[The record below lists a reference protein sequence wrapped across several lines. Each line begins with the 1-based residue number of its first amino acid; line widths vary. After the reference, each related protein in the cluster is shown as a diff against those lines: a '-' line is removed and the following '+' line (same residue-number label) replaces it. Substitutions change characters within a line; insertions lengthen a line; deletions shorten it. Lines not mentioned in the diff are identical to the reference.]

1 MPDYKVKVLAGQ
13 SFASFDVIAGG
24 DYTLDIIPQAGQ
36 SAGVITH
43 KAVTV
48 TPVNTPPTTIGI
60 PDVVSLLDETT
71 VINLFAAFADVET
84 SDANMT
90 YAVTN
95 NSNPALF
102 NNLIIDGVAG
112 TLTLN
117 YALLGSASLTVT
129 GTDLGLPGIQPPD
142 SVSTTFDVTIHPA
155 LSLITDFSITAG
167 TDPDTQIVIH
177 FTSPTG
183 GISPPPTVNLRHN
196 ADFTTVQIDV
206 VDGEEISGLT
216 ASTAYDLILTVVD
229 NTIIGGVFV
238 KNSNNFLYTTSGQG
252 GNTQPTTSGIGNVSV
267 TENAA
272 DTLIDLYAAFADVE
286 DPDNALV
293 YTVESNT
300 NASLFTSTNIAGQ
313 TLTLDYPASGV
324 GNSAITVRATDTGG
338 LFVESSFLVTVA
350 AAATAPSVL
359 DFGQPTYTFSEQG
372 SPLVTVPVIITGTGG
387 ATVGDSFTA
396 RTIGGGNG
404 TPPPKEEA
412 ISGANYI
419 GLISQSHVLT
429 AGQTIEN
436 ITIQLIDENG
446 FNTGDPNKVVHVII
460 ENLVSA
466 TGQFPNGEAFRTAII
481 DIQGFDAAGQ
491 QTNATLPSA
500 TLSINEEGD
509 PVLLIDVAVAGGAAG
524 SFEART
530 QGITAGHTVNY
541 SGFSG
546 VTHNITA
553 GQTVE
558 QLSIPI
564 IDTDFGV
571 GNTLTFNLFIE
582 NFVGIIAGAITQM
595 VVTIDGSAAT
605 SNTQPTTSGIGN
617 VSVTE
622 NAADTLIDL
631 YAAFA
636 DVEDPD
642 NALVYT
648 VESNTN
654 SSLFTSTN
662 IAGQNLTL
670 DYAAT
675 GTGTADI
682 IVRATDTGGLF
693 VETTFTVTVSAAGS
707 GVSHTSNGTGQSV
720 GKTIDNG
727 GLVIAGDVLFF
738 EGGGVTQL
746 PANTTGTHEAG
757 IDLAG
762 TAFAST
768 FKVTQEIAAT
778 LTVSGLARVAGK
790 LLYNST
796 NNNWINWELIQTAG
810 GTGRMRLNAV
820 TNGVFGGNHDLTVTT
835 QAALTD
841 YTFNVTSGDIE
852 VYVTSNPGSKA
863 VLPAGERPASLGSK
877 YYMLTVADY
886 VDAVWGDCTFA
897 AADALPMTITRNVS
911 GSWAEGTT
919 FSASV
924 TVANYVGTPFL
935 VTATMTADASGFYPV
950 HWQCG
955 TRMSTVDAATV
966 SGVSFPSWN
975 SSTDGTIAPITP
987 VIHKQRQGASQ
998 TDFNR

>member
-1 MPDYKVKVLAGQ
+1 MATEIKALMIVPDGNATGSVDIVSDADYSIKLGSPLPAPFVEGSIPEKV
-13 SFASFDVIAGG
+13 
-24 DYTLDIIPQAGQ
+24 
-36 SAGVITH
+36 
-43 KAVTV
+43 VTV
-48 TPVNTPPTTIGI
+48 TPVNFEPIFRVPLVNI
-60 PDVVSLLDETT
+60 T
-71 VINLFAAFADVET
+71 VVET
-84 SDANMT
+84 QTFKLWTNVISEPEGVFQWQKDLGAGFVNVGTVGPAETHDHFKIENVPLSDDGAI
-90 YAVTN
+90 YRVAVTTL
-95 NSNPALF
+95 AH
-102 NNLIIDGVAG
+102 G
-112 TLTLN
+112 T
-117 YALLGSASLTVT
+117 S
-129 GTDLGLPGIQPPD
+129 
-142 SVSTTFDVTIHPA
+142 F
-155 LSLITDFSITAG
+155 
-167 TDPDTQIVIH
+167 
-177 FTSPTG
+177 
-183 GISPPPTVNLRHN
+183 
-196 ADFTTVQIDV
+196 
-206 VDGEEISGLT
+206 
-216 ASTAYDLILTVVD
+216 
-229 NTIIGGVFV
+229 
-238 KNSNNFLYTTSGQG
+238 
-252 GNTQPTTSGIGNVSV
+252 
-267 TENAA
+267 
-272 DTLIDLYAAFADVE
+272 
-286 DPDNALV
+286 
-293 YTVESNT
+293 SNT
-300 NASLFTSTNIAGQ
+300 M
-313 TLTLDYPASGV
+313 TL
-324 GNSAITVRATDTGG
+324 
-338 LFVESSFLVTVA
+338 TVA
-350 AAATAPSVL
+350 AAAAPSVF
-359 DFGQPTYTFSEQG
+359 DFGQPAYTFTEQG
-372 SPLVTVPVIITGTGG
+372 ALLVDIPVIITGTGG

-396 RTIGGGNG
+396 RTIGNGNG

-412 ISGANYI
+412 ISGANYV
-419 GLISQSHVLT
+419 GFSGQSHVLT

-466 TGQFPNGEAFRTAII
+466 TGQFPNGEVFRTAII

-491 QTNATLPSA
+491 QTNASLPSA
-500 TLSINEEGD
+500 TVSINEQGD
-509 PVLLIDVAVAGGAAG
+509 PVLLVDVAITGGGAG
-524 SFEART
+524 SFDYRT
-530 QGITAGHTVNY
+530 QGQTAINNTNY
-541 SGFSG
+541 SGTSG
-546 VTHNITA
+546 ATVNVTA

-564 IDTDFGV
+564 IDTDFGA

-636 DVEDPD
+636 DAEDPD

-693 VETTFTVTVSAAGS
+693 VETAFTVTVSAAGS

-790 LLYNST
+790 LLYNSA

-852 VYVTSNPGSKA
+852 VYVTSNPGNKA

-877 YYMLTVADY
+877 YYMLTAADY
-886 VDAVWGDCTFA
+886 VDAVWGDYSFA
-897 AADALPMTITRNVS
+897 AADVLPMTITRNVS

-935 VTATMTADASGFYPV
+935 VTATMTADASGFYPFTGNAV
-950 HWQCG
+950 QNV
-955 TRMSTVDAATV
+955 TVN
-966 SGVSFPSWN
+966 GNGQFSFPSWT
-975 SSTDGTIAPITP
+975 STDDSADHTA
-987 VIHKQRQGASQ
+987 QRQGASLSIDDGQ
-998 TDFNR
+998 P